1 MYWLNAVNFLNVIL
15 KSCRNSHKLSPPQCF
30 MCRGGRVLYLSALQ
44 MNFAVKSIRPQQ
56 ESCREVAEGLFR
68 FAQSK

>member
-1 MYWLNAVNFLNVIL
+1 M
-15 KSCRNSHKLSPPQCF
+15 K
-30 MCRGGRVLYLSALQ
+30 
-44 MNFAVKSIRPQQ
+44 FAVKSIRPPQ